1 MQEHGY
7 RSSDVEVRIQ
17 KYRCRKEESM
27 DVEQICAALGN
38 KTRYQLIKA
47 LKEKAIGTCCNR
59 IEFFENG
66 VSVGDVVKFTGL
78 AQSTVSQHLAVLEK
92 ANLIR
97 KEKRELWS
105 CYFVNESVLEEFLK
119 QMQQDLL

>member
-1 MQEHGY
+1 
-7 RSSDVEVRIQ
+7 
-17 KYRCRKEESM
+17 M
-27 DVEQICAALGN
+27 DIELICAALSN

-47 LKEKAIGTCCNR
+47 LKEKSIATCCDR
-59 IEFFENG
+59 FEFFENG

-78 AQSTVSQHLAVLEK
+78 AQSTVSQHMACLEK

-105 CYFVNESVLEEFLK
+105 CYFLNQEVLEQFLEQVK
-119 QMQQDLL
+119 NDLL

>member
-1 MQEHGY
+1 
-7 RSSDVEVRIQ
+7 
-17 KYRCRKEESM
+17 M
-27 DVEQICAALGN
+27 DMDILCSALGN

-47 LKEKAIGTCCNR
+47 LKEKSIATCCNR
-59 IEFFENG
+59 FEFFENG

-105 CYFVNESVLEEFLK
+105 CYFLNTPVLEEFLE
-119 QMQQDLL
+119 QMKKDLL

>member
-1 MQEHGY
+1 
-7 RSSDVEVRIQ
+7 
-17 KYRCRKEESM
+17 M
-27 DVEQICAALGN
+27 DVELICAALGN

>member
-1 MQEHGY
+1 ME
-7 RSSDVEVRIQ
+7 
-17 KYRCRKEESM
+17 M
-27 DVEQICAALGN
+27 DVLLSALGN

-47 LKEKAIGTCCNR
+47 MKDQTIETCCNR

-78 AQSTVSQHLAVLEK
+78 AQSTVSQHLAVLLN

-97 KEKRELWS
+97 REKRDQWS
-105 CYFVNESVLEEFLK
+105 CYFLNRPILDEFLK
-119 QMQQDLL
+119 RLSKELSNE